1 MKEVDRLTKEM
12 KEEELGL
19 GGDVAGE
26 DEPERTTELVTE
38 DHADEPSRSPTPTDV
53 PVCTNPPSPP
63 DISVE
68 ITDFE
73 GPMNISDPREEDA
86 ATNIDKSGPPRRKTK
101 KSKRKDK
108 SIPAEP
114 QTKTETRSKYRMPDI
129 ASAMSEDSPDI
140 GAIHDTAPDGSQT
153 EPSKREKRRL
163 REAKA
168 REGQLTSSQVGLHSK
183 LGMVS
188 NHIFL
193 R

>member
-19 GGDVAGE
+19 GGDVAEE
-26 DEPERTTELVTE
+26 DEPERKTELVTE
-38 DHADEPSRSPTPTDV
+38 DHADEPPRSPTPTDV

-73 GPMNISDPREEDA
+73 PMNISDPREEDA
-86 ATNIDKSGPPRRKTK
+86 ATNIDKSGPPRRQTK

-114 QTKTETRSKYRMPDI
+114 QTKTETRSKYRPMPDT
-129 ASAMSEDSPDI
+129 ASAMSEDSPDT
-140 GAIHDTAPDGSQT
+140 GAIHDTAPDGSQA

-183 LGMVS
+183 LDMVS